1 MTGGLTRLASRTKVK
16 KEETMKIK
24 HQLSI
29 TDVEAYT
36 LTHVALVR
44 ELVDLQSKQYALS
57 QQHMQRDVLEDWYQ
71 TETELTRERGLWG
84 PTIPSRYCPI
94 HLLGNKHST
103 IIFNIKQINIY
114 YYRNIQSLLL
124 SFISNVN
131 VILPVSWT
139 F

>member
-1 MTGGLTRLASRTKVK
+1 
-16 KEETMKIK
+16 MKIK

-29 TDVEAYT
+29 VDVEAYT

-84 PTIPSRYCPI
+84 PTIPSRYYCFY
-94 HLLGNKHST
+94 LLIYFYHFF
-103 IIFNIKQINIY
+103 IFYFRRLINGSNTAINEKVKCFHFILLFLY
-114 YYRNIQSLLL
+114 LDKVNGIQ
-124 SFISNVN
+124 
-131 VILPVSWT
+131 
-139 F
+139 